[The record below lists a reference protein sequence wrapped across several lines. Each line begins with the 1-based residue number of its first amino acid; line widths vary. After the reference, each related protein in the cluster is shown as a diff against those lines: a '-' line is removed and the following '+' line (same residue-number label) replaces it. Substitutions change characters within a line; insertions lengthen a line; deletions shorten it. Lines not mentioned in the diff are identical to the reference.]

1 MEENGPNPSASS
13 PGSSFATPE
22 LVIHRA
28 DILRGS
34 PPMAFNTLV
43 RNRHYTFPSVKDVL
57 NRASEE
63 KSGDRMAGLAAE
75 DARHR
80 VAARQVL
87 AEMPLFLLRENPS
100 IPYETDE
107 VTRLV
112 EDDLDLEAYARVKNW
127 PVGELREW
135 ILSSQTSGEEI
146 LRLSPG
152 LTPEMVAAVTRLMTN
167 LDLMVAGAKIRV
179 VVKCNSTLGLPGR
192 VSSRLQANHP
202 TDAVEGILAGVREG
216 LSYGTGDAVLG
227 INPATESVENCSTIL
242 RGLAGLMERYHIP
255 TQNCVLAHVRV
266 QMEALRRGAPLDL
279 MFQSIAGAEK
289 ANRHFGV
296 DIPLLKEAWAMT
308 RDLGRAQG
316 PNVMYFETGEGTALS
331 SDAHEGTDQLTMEA
345 RAYGLARHFQPF
357 LVNSVV
363 GFIGPEYLYD
373 GKQILRAGLEDHF
386 MGKLSG
392 ISMGCDDCYTN
403 HAVADQNDHD
413 TLAVCL
419 VAAGVNYLM
428 SLPMG
433 DDVMLNYQSTSYH
446 DNAALRELLHLRPTP
461 EFEGWLTR
469 MGLWEKGRLTE
480 KAGDPTIF
488 E

>member
-1 MEENGPNPSASS
+1 MNLTRAVRGRHY
-13 PGSSFATPE
+13 SFA
-22 LVIHRA
+22 
-28 DILRGS
+28 
-34 PPMAFNTLV
+34 
-43 RNRHYTFPSVKDVL
+43 SVKDVL
-57 NRASEE
+57 NRAGEE
-63 KSGDRMAGLAAE
+63 KSGDRMAGLAAR
-75 DARHR
+75 DARER
-80 VAARQVL
+80 VAAKQVL
-87 AEMPLFLLRENPS
+87 ADLPLSALRENPS
-100 IPYETDE
+100 IPYERDE

-112 EDDLDLEAYARVKNW
+112 EDQLDAEAYGIVRGFT
-127 PVGELREW
+127 VGELREW
-135 ILSSQTSGEEI
+135 ILDGRTTGEEV
-146 LRLSPG
+146 LRISPG
-152 LTPEMVAAVTRLMTN
+152 LTPEMVSAVTKLMTN
-167 LDLMVAGAKIRV
+167 LDLMVAGAKVRV
-179 VVKCNSTLGLPGR
+179 VVRCNSTLGLPGR
-192 VSSRLQANHP
+192 VSSRVQANHP
-202 TDAVEGILAGVREG
+202 TDSVEGILAGVREG

-227 INPATESVENCSTIL
+227 INPATESVENCAAIL
-242 RGLAGLMERYHIP
+242 RGLAGLMERYGIP
-255 TQNCVLAHVRV
+255 TQACVLAHVRV

-296 DIPLLKEAWAMT
+296 DVALLKEAWAMT
-308 RDLGRAQG
+308 TELGRARG

-331 SDAHEGTDQLTMEA
+331 ADAHEGTDQLTMEA

-433 DDVMLNYQSTSYH
+433 DDVMLNYQSTSFH
-446 DNAALRELLHLRPTP
+446 DNAALRELLRLRPTP
-461 EFEGWLTR
+461 EFEGWLVR
-469 MGLWEKGRLTE
+469 MGLWEDGRLTGR
-480 KAGDPTIF
+480 AGDPTVLV
-488 E
+488 